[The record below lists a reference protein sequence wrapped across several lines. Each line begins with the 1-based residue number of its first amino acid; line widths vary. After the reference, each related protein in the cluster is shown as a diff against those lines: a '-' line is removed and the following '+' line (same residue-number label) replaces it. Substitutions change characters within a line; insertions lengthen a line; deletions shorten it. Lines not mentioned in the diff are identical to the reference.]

1 MQIKVGTLVMWT
13 TQHHILDKGS
23 VGLVTFVFGRDNRP
37 KEEGIV
43 FKVLWSNGDVVGYNS
58 EGMALRS
65 GMLEVVK
72 F

>member
-1 MQIKVGTLVMWT
+1 
-13 TQHHILDKGS
+13 
-23 VGLVTFVFGRDNRP
+23 VFGRDGIVE
-37 KEEGIV
+37 EEGTV